1 MVKFKFL
8 ILIVFALFLF
18 GCEPTEEPPIEEDP
32 IINPVIDVNPKNI
45 SMKVGDQF
53 QVFPTISNTLELLG
67 FDFVSNNE
75 LIASVDEN
83 GIIRGLSAGECQV
96 EISLHEYP
104 TIKAV
109 ITVVIEAEPE
119 PLFPLSLSGP
129 DELYVG
135 ETMTL
140 VAGDLNHPENIV
152 YWESSNPEIL
162 TVDADGQVTG
172 ITPGTATITISSYY
186 TSDTLEKVVTVKA
199 IIPTGVEIGEIP
211 FDALGL
217 QTQLQL
223 EAQVLPIGASQ
234 EIIWS
239 SSNDSIASV
248 DEFGL
253 VSTWKSGEVTIQA
266 TAKDTDLSAFITLK
280 IEISPLIVFQ
290 SMHVVAPIIKKNVM
304 YWAYEDPASNRSYDV
319 YGSVSNF
326 LFTDIVIDDTSY
338 WLSSSAL
345 NFDARTFDHPEYIVI
360 HDTWNPNGA
369 GAATAAM
376 VTSASNTKTCWHFSV
391 GNDGV
396 YQSLSEYQYGKHA
409 GDGGRDFGLIDS
421 GILSTTLSSQLSVSD
436 DGYWT
441 INDLKSDVLVP
452 LLNTSIPTADNLTD
466 SGIMITQ
473 NVNGNYAIGSTY
485 YNSTYNVIA
494 NTGGNARG
502 IGIETAMNF
511 GSDLFLTW
519 HYTAKLVAQ
528 LMLRHNL
535 DISRVRQHN
544 FFSGKDCPRT
554 MRKAGMWPDF
564 LKLVEAEY
572 LALTNLKGYTIT
584 FISNDPEFVNN
595 VGRIIKLPQTET
607 VVSYTVQ
614 INKDSKL
621 IGEKTFESVLPAQGS

>member
-1 MVKFKFL
+1 MYKFKSL

-18 GCEPTEEPPIEEDP
+18 GCEPIEEPPIDEEP
-32 IINPVIDVNPKNI
+32 IINPVIDVNPKTI

-53 QVFPTISNTLELLG
+53 QVFPMVSNTVEIISI
-67 FDFVSNNE
+67 DYASNNE
-75 LIASVDEN
+75 LIASVDED

-96 EISLHEYP
+96 EVSLHGYP
-104 TIKAV
+104 TIKVV
-109 ITVVIEAEPE
+109 ITVVVEAEPE
-119 PLFPLSLSGP
+119 PVFPLSLSGS
-129 DELYVG
+129 DELFVG
-135 ETMTL
+135 ETMML
-140 VAGDLNHPENIV
+140 AADDLNHPDNIV
-152 YWESSNPEIL
+152 YWESSDPEIL
-162 TVDADGQVTG
+162 TVDASGKVSG
-172 ITPGTATITISSYY
+172 IKPGIATITISSYY
-186 TSDTLEKVVTVKA
+186 TLDTLERTLTVKA
-199 IIPTGVEIGEIP
+199 IIPNGVEIAEIP

-223 EAQVLPIGASQ
+223 EAQVLPVGASQ

-239 SSNDSIASV
+239 SSDESIASV
-248 DEFGL
+248 DEYGL
-253 VSTWKSGEVTIQA
+253 VSTWKSGEVIIEA
-266 TAKDTDLSAFITLK
+266 NAKDTGLCAFITLK
-280 IEISPLIVFQ
+280 VEISPLIVFQ
-290 SMHVVAPIIKKNVM
+290 SMHVAAPVIKKNVM
-304 YWAYEDPASNRSYDV
+304 YWAYEDPALNRSYDV
-319 YGSVSNF
+319 YGSVSNY

-409 GDGGRDFGLIDS
+409 GDGGRDFGLVET
-421 GILSTTLSSQLSVSD
+421 GILSTVTNPSLSISN

-441 INDLKSDVLVP
+441 INDLKSEILAP
-452 LLNTSIPTADNLTD
+452 LLDTVFPTGNDLTD

-473 NVNGNYAIGSTY
+473 NDSGNYALGSTY

-494 NTGGNARG
+494 NTGGNAAG

-564 LKLVEAEY
+564 LELVKAEY
-572 LALTNLKGYTIT
+572 LALTNLKGYIIT

-595 VGRIIKLPQTET
+595 VGRVIKLPQTET
-607 VVSYTVQ
+607 TVSYTVQ
-614 INKDSKL
+614 IYKDSEL
-621 IGEKTFESVLPAQGS
+621 IGEKSSESVLPSQGS